1 MGKTNLITTA
11 VMAAMAGCLIIQF
24 NQLVAQAEQ
33 LAANNYQLKAQSEEL
48 RARTERLQLR
58 TEQLT
63 ADNSS
68 TPRELQLA
76 AQPELPEFVVSARR

>member
-11 VMAAMAGCLIIQF
+11 VMAAMAGCLIIQY

-33 LAANNYQLKAQSEEL
+33 LAANNYQLKAQSQEL

-63 ADNSS
+63 DNSS

>member
-11 VMAAMAGCLIIQF
+11 VMAAMAGCLIIQY

-33 LAANNYQLKAQSEEL
+33 LAANNYQLKAQSQEL

-63 ADNSS
+63 DNSS
-68 TPRELQLA
+68 APRELQLA